1 LEILDDEDLDACCQ
15 KVEDSIKKMLGNRP
29 QASQGLEKFLSSQY
43 DTRLDNLLK
52 EKQSS
57 IHYLESGQKNKIILR
72 KQNFFTQL
80 K

>member
-1 LEILDDEDLDACCQ
+1 MEILDDEDLDAICQ
-15 KVEDSIKKMLGNRP
+15 NVEDFIKIMLGKTEDSP
-29 QASQGLEKFLSSQY
+29 GLEKFFSSLY

-72 KQNFFTQL
+72 KQNLFAQL
-80 K
+80 KP

>member
-1 LEILDDEDLDACCQ
+1 MEILDDEDLDAICQ
-15 KVEDSIKKMLGNRP
+15 NVEDFIKIMLGKTED
-29 QASQGLEKFLSSQY
+29 SHGLEKIFSSLY

-72 KQNFFTQL
+72 KQNLFAQL
-80 K
+80 KP

>member
-1 LEILDDEDLDACCQ
+1 LEILDDGDLDTICQ
-15 KVEDSIKKMLGNRP
+15 NVEDFIKIMLGDI
-29 QASQGLEKFLSSQY
+29 QDSQGLEKLFSTLY

-72 KQNFFTQL
+72 KQSLLTKL
-80 K
+80 KS